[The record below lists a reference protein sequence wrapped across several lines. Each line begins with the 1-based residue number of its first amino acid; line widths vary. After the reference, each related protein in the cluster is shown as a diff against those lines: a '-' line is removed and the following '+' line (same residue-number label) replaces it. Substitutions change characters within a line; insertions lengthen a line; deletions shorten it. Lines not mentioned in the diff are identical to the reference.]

1 MSLPLLLALISTIGW
16 SGFDAIR
23 KKLVTE
29 LDLIAVGFWINALP
43 FIGYVLVWVF
53 YPIDIVWHDYWAPL
67 AASVLI
73 NIVANLLF
81 LYSIRVAP
89 LSLVVPIL
97 SFTPVF
103 SGLGAIPLLGEHLYW
118 QQWLGAVAV
127 SVGALVLSGS
137 KTKGSVSDVQVR
149 RGLGAMLIVSLCWAV
164 TPIFDK
170 IALGAASPAAHGTFL
185 SALQA
190 MAFAGIALKRGGI
203 SRLRPQ
209 KKSTWLWV
217 FGAALSSFFALGL
230 QLIAIG
236 LMAVSVYEAIK
247 RALTLVFALLSGAL
261 FFTEP
266 LTRRKIGGAFCMA
279 LGVILVVLH
288 Q

>member
-170 IALGAASPAAHGTFL
+170 IALGAASPAAHG
-185 SALQA
+185 
-190 MAFAGIALKRGGI
+190 IALKRGGI